1 MSKEK
6 IFKTIYD
13 ASVLIGISSGFGYFV
28 NLYDPSTS
36 VIDYLKWVV
45 ILSGSIYLKDY
56 VQREEILKRIDSLNS
71 KKGAIA
77 SKEKTPKNLDL
88 KLKRI
93 INLANPVGDRDAV
106 NKSYADAVN
115 KSYADAKVKTLVNSL
130 VSKTG
135 DKMTGDLDMSG
146 NEIINLGTPQNSKD
160 AVNKEYSDKKVSKA
174 GDAMTGDLNMS
185 GNEIKNLKE
194 ASSSDATFAANVNYV
209 NKTVSNSNAII
220 QTQWQDHVSER
231 FDYAVDKEMENDFKY
246 VLEGNRGDEF
256 VDELDIKGM
265 GVITSKDFHPINK
278 RTAHFDLKFKKDYFK
293 SSFAVNL
300 RYAPK
305 SLKYTIVCEMFW
317 DDSVTSSI
325 ESATLKASSSN
336 SSEVIFAQQSNVF
349 ENHVRTLVRTQRIFS
364 WNPDK
369 LVFDIVIKYRSG
381 VAYPQKLPVYIVFYG
396 SKGFYNN
403 IPTSVWNSWR
413 VFDQGNVS
421 MQKNLILYQ
430 DPAVDKGAATK
441 KYVDDNLKNTELQ
454 MRKIWYRGF
463 LAHNNEKQ
471 VKFYAN
477 GTSGFTQNVK
487 QSENGDFTVKT
498 TDVTKLFF
506 NTEGIYSISL
516 IESIRTTSN
525 IGTVMFALDPLPGV
539 SILGNLNIALPLT
552 NNAYKTYNLTS
563 VLYIAS
569 GTSLK
574 ISSTALMDGIG
585 SGSKKYGQLIVVK
598 MD

>member
-6 IFKTIYD
+6 IFKMIYD

-28 NLYDPSTS
+28 NLYDPSDS
-36 VIDYLKWVV
+36 VIDYLKWVG

-56 VQREEILKRIDSLNS
+56 MQREEILKRIDSLNS
-71 KKGAIA
+71 KKGSIE
-77 SKEKTPKNLDL
+77 SKEKKVKAKNLDL

-93 INLANPVGDRDAV
+93 VNLANPVGDRDAV
-106 NKSYADAVN
+106 NKSYVDE
-115 KSYADAKVKTLVNSL
+115 KVIRK
-130 VSKTG
+130 
-135 DKMTGDLDMSG
+135 GDLDMG
-146 NEIINLGTPQNSKD
+146 
-160 AVNKEYSDKKVSKA
+160 
-174 GDAMTGDLNMS
+174 GDS
-185 GNEIKNLKE
+185 IHNLKTPE
-194 ASSSDATFAANVNYV
+194 TKDATFAANVNYV
-209 NKTVSNSNAII
+209 NKTVSDSNAAI
-220 QTQWQDHVSER
+220 QTQYRDHVSER

-246 VLEGNRGDEF
+246 ALEGNHGNEF

-278 RTAHFDLKFKKDYFK
+278 RTVHFDLEFKKDHFK

-305 SLKYTIVCEMFW
+305 SLKYTVVCEMFW

-325 ESATLKASSSN
+325 ELATLRASSLN
-336 SSEVIFAQQSNVF
+336 TSEVIFAQQSNVF

-369 LVFDIVIKYRSG
+369 LVFDIVVKYRSG

-403 IPTSVWNSWR
+403 VPTSVWNSWR

-441 KYVDDNLKNTELQ
+441 KYVDDNINLQ
-454 MRKIWYRGF
+454 MKKIFYKGY
-463 LAHNNEKQ
+463 LLHNNENV

-477 GTSGFTQNVK
+477 GTSDHTKYVR
-487 QSENGDFTVKT
+487 QSDPSDFIVNAANEEVILIKNPG
-498 TDVTKLFF
+498 V
-506 NTEGIYSISL
+506 YSISL
-516 IESIRTTSN
+516 IDGLKTGPQDDN
-525 IGTVMFALDPLPGV
+525 GTVQF
-539 SILGNLNIALPLT
+539 ILNPAPFLSLSDNINITVPNT
-552 NNAYKTYNLTS
+552 SKGWKTYNFIS
-563 VLYIAS
+563 VLDIYKDTA
-569 GTSLK
+569 LK
-574 ISSTALMDGIG
+574 IQTTDVSTIFDGMG
-585 SGSKKYGQLIVVK
+585 TGNKKYGMILINK
-598 MD
+598 ID